1 VSWEIAELGN
11 MPEQPNGRD
20 ISRETAQPPVDESD
34 LVARNEPPEPQEPD
48 STDHDQ
54 DKIVFSVDFAPGSMK
69 PLPIDILSPEVIES
83 LRSGGQLSA
92 DDLEKLR
99 SATWADS
106 RVVGALIDE
115 IVGLAKRQDPDGT
128 DSTLPVD
135 LVGNPNVV
143 VVPGGVQKF
152 EWTWKGTDPARDT
165 ASEPETY
172 YEALTGQPDPLR
184 GFFVASRRVLNAVT
198 WLIALGVPLGL
209 VTVGVVAG
217 ASPDTIF
224 FMGLAGL
231 IVGMMFKSSFPK
243 TPFG

>member
-11 MPEQPNGRD
+11 K
-20 ISRETAQPPVDESD
+20 
-34 LVARNEPPEPQEPD
+34 PD
-48 STDHDQ
+48 RPDDGNSDQ
-54 DKIVFSVDFAPGSMK
+54 DKIVFNVNFSSESVK
-69 PLPIDILSPEVIES
+69 PLPIDVLSPEDIER

-106 RVVGALIDE
+106 RVVGALVDE

-128 DSTLPVD
+128 DSTLPAD
-135 LVGNPNVV
+135 LAGNPNVV

-165 ASEPETY
+165 ASEPATY

-217 ASPDTIF
+217 ASPETIF
-224 FMGLAGL
+224 FVGIGAL
-231 IVGMMFKSSFPK
+231 IVGLMFKASFPR